1 MTLTQIVVLREWGY
15 KIKKLRH
22 EGRFLFQLN
31 GGKAYVVE
39 YKDGILVTPGK
50 NKRKDEETAKNLKHD
65 LQKLSPKPVLTY
77 DDWFKK

>member
-1 MTLTQIVVLREWGY
+1 MTLTQIVVLKERGY

-22 EGRFLFQLN
+22 EGKFLFQLN

-50 NKRKDEETAKNLKHD
+50 NKRRDEETARNLKYD
-65 LQKLSPKPVLTY
+65 LQELFSKPVLTF
-77 DDWFKK
+77 DDWFRK